1 MYSDGNEG
9 HTCEHCYAMLD
20 RGFGNNL
27 KGNNLLTTA
36 KMKTHVFLNALQHG
50 RLMLHVP
57 AMKKGHLVRERMHT
71 SVDLSQK
78 KT

>member
-1 MYSDGNEG
+1 MATKDTPVNI
-9 HTCEHCYAMLD
+9 AMLCWIG
-20 RGFGNNL
+20 GFGNNL